1 MHSAYR
7 IPAVLRYNAIE
18 RGRSVSVHKDS
29 FTPGFAL
36 HMLLRA
42 RGAKG
47 KFRIEFYVPKHPYLR
62 LKIIIQ
68 SYLSNFLSIH
78 TEIRLT
84 LVWPHT
90 DQSPVQDQV
99 NLIII
104 RPHSRSL
111 HA

>member
-1 MHSAYR
+1 MHTAYR

-18 RGRSVSVHKDS
+18 RGKSVSVHKDS

-42 RGAKG
+42 RGAKC
-47 KFRIEFYVPKHPYLR
+47 KFRLEFYVPKHPYLR